1 MDKKNFSECGIV
13 QDLLPLYYDD
23 VCTPAS
29 KELVQRHLEHCPSC
43 QALYEELEDRSVD
56 CVIETESRQVLER
69 HARKERTAAWK
80 AGLILER
87 HARKERTAAWKAG
100 LIISVLLL
108 IPVILTFLFSIA
120 VGGGLGVFSVT
131 TASML
136 LVAALTAVP
145 LMTEQKKLTKSIL
158 AGIFALLL
166 ILFFVDR
173 MNGGGQ
179 FLLLAIPTIFGLSVP
194 LFPFVIRGLALPP
207 VLSDKKALLTM
218 VWDTAWL
225 FLTIF
230 TVCHHSGDVEGL
242 RAGTIISVILMTG
255 VWLIFLTARYLPAN
269 RWIKAG
275 LISLITGIWMAF
287 SSDAY
292 GLIAEHKRQLTIL
305 AADFSDW
312 TSTRSIN
319 ADIYLLFLAAGIL
332 LGILCIAIGVTRGR
346 K

>member
-1 MDKKNFSECGIV
+1 MDKKNFSECGII

-29 KELVQRHLEHCPSC
+29 KELVQRHLEHCVTC
-43 QALYEELEDRSVD
+43 RALYEELKDHSVD
-56 CVIETESRQVLER
+56 RVIETESRQVLER

-80 AGLILER
+80 AGLI
-87 HARKERTAAWKAG
+87 
-100 LIISVLLL
+100 ISVLLL
-108 IPVILTFLFSIA
+108 VPVILTFLFSIA

-179 FLLLAIPTIFGLSVP
+179 FLLLSIPTIFGLSVP

-242 RAGTIISVILMTG
+242 RAGTLISVILMTG
-255 VWLIFLTARYLPAN
+255 VWLVFLTARYLPAN

-312 TSTRSIN
+312 TSTWNIN
-319 ADIYLLFLAAGIL
+319 ANTYLLFLAAGIL